1 MILVYISSNVR
12 GDQRVEAEFLDW
24 DTELGELPL
33 VCLYHVG
40 VSLANFLELVLYLLY
55 GLVLQVF
62 DLLQSVLDHT
72 QCLGVDLC
80 SSQ

>member
-40 VSLANFLELVLYLLY
+40 VSLVYW
-55 GLVLQVF
+55 GQHTI
-62 DLLQSVLDHT
+62 QSYNVSITIVWRLDGSIIIIPSH
-72 QCLGVDLC
+72 G
-80 SSQ
+80 